1 MYENSSPLSTTFSTF
16 FIDNVSG
23 TFIFTVA
30 FCVSFEIFFTI
41 TLYTQL
47 FLLEPV
53 SELSPLSIYVL
64 TLVNDVPYHFY
75 YKRMQLLMLGF
86 HMFDI
91 DKIFDTSC
99 DKKFAIFSLSAT
111 IKLG

>member
-64 TLVNDVPYHFY
+64 ILVSNAASLALFFIVYVE
-75 YKRMQLLMLGF
+75 
-86 HMFDI
+86 
-91 DKIFDTSC
+91 IFLYSV
-99 DKKFAIFSLSAT
+99 ASLSF
-111 IKLG
+111 I